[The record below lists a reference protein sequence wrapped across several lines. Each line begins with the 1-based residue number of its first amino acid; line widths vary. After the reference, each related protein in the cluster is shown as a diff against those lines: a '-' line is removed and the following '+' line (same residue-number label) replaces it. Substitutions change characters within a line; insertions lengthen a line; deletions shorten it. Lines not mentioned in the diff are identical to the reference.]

1 MISDK
6 INENFLNRYL
16 EKKEQECQ
24 KNHVSWIN
32 IAASIFLYITTIY
45 FQAKIKTQI
54 VNGIIS
60 QIQVMISVYIVL
72 SNVKIGYTIAVIINI
87 AESLLVALEV
97 FVYGDIAAAPGM
109 IVPIATMITVT
120 IIFMFSRR
128 LNIKLKETKKQKE
141 ELAELYEELSSA
153 EEELNRQN
161 KQLHLY
167 NQEMKENEKKLNQL
181 AFFDELTELP
191 NRKMIINRLDF
202 LINISTKKKLKFA
215 VAFIDLD
222 NFKKVNDSMGHSAGD
237 LLLQKVTSKLK
248 SIIHPEDMLARIGGD
263 EFALIIEQQLD
274 EKGMLKYVESLRT
287 ALSDTITIEKNEFSI
302 SASFGISIYPQ
313 DGSNSMELLK
323 CADTAMYK
331 VKGNEKNGIKLFD
344 RKMKEEILRRVE
356 FESKLLNSI
365 EKEELFLVFQPQ
377 YDTVTKQLR
386 GFEALARW
394 HSRELGFISPIQF
407 IPIAEET
414 KFINSMGKWIIKTV
428 CEKFKYI
435 RDKYDIDIIMSLN
448 VSPVQLAEPLFAE
461 TVKDILKET
470 GVGGQFLEFEITES
484 VFISSMENVIEVLNE
499 LKDIGI
505 HIALDDFGTGYS
517 SLSYV
522 QLLPIDTLK
531 IDKLFVDSINVKDT
545 KNHIVGSV
553 INLFHDMDIS
563 IIAEGI
569 ENKIQLEYLKNHGCD
584 YVQGFLWGKP
594 LNEEGLNQLLNRL
607 SD

>member
-1 MISDK
+1 MPNR
-6 INENFLNRYL
+6 INKSFLNRYFD
-16 EKKEQECQ
+16 KKEQKCE
-24 KNHVSWIN
+24 KKHIFSIN
-32 IAASIFLYITTIY
+32 IAASIFLYIITIY
-45 FQAKIKTQI
+45 FQANIKTQI
-54 VNGIIS
+54 INGIIA
-60 QIQVMISVYIVL
+60 QVQVMISVYLVV
-72 SNVKIGYTIAVIINI
+72 SNIKIGYIIAVVINI
-87 AESLLVALEV
+87 DESLFVSLKV
-97 FVYGDIAAAPGM
+97 FLYGDVSAAPGM
-109 IVPIATMITVT
+109 VVPIATIITVT

-128 LNIKLKETKKQKE
+128 LNIKLEETRKQKE

-161 KQLHLY
+161 KQLHVY
-167 NQEMKENEKKLNQL
+167 NQEMKENENKLNQL

-202 LINISTKKKLKFA
+202 LINISAKKKLKFA

-248 SIIHPEDMLARIGGD
+248 SIIHTEDMLARLGGD

-274 EKGMLKYVESLRT
+274 EKEMLKYVESLRT
-287 ALSDTITIEKNEFSI
+287 ALSDTFTIEKNEFSV

-331 VKGNEKNGIKLFD
+331 VKENEKNGIQLFD
-344 RKMKEEILRRVE
+344 RKMKDEILRRVE
-356 FESKLLNSI
+356 FENKLLSSI
-365 EKEELFLVFQPQ
+365 DKEELFIVFQPQ
-377 YDTVTKQLR
+377 YDSDAKQLR

-414 KFINSMGKWIIKTV
+414 KFINSMGKWIIRTV

-435 RDKYDIDIIMSLN
+435 RDNYNIDVIMSLN
-448 VSPVQLAEPLFAE
+448 VSPVQLAEPSFVE
-461 TVKDILKET
+461 MVKGILKET
-470 GVGGQFLEFEITES
+470 GVGGQYLEFEITES

-545 KNHIVGSV
+545 KNHIVGSI
-553 INLFHDMDIS
+553 INLFHDMNIS
-563 IIAEGI
+563 VIAEGI
-569 ENKIQLEYLKNHGCD
+569 ENEIQLDYLKSQGCD
-584 YVQGFLWGKP
+584 YIQGFLWGKP

-607 SD
+607 SN